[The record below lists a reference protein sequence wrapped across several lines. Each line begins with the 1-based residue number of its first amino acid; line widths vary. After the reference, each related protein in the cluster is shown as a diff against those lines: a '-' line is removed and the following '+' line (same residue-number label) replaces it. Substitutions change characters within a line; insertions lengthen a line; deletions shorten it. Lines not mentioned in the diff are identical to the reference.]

1 MYSYL
6 KPWVI
11 FCISTKMMHADQ
23 ALLSSTPMSESPVT
37 PNGISIELF
46 LVNAGTGFQ

>member
-11 FCISTKMMHADQ
+11 LCISTKMMHVDH
-23 ALLSSTPMSESPVT
+23 ALLSGTPISESPVT
-37 PNGISIELF
+37 PDGISIELF
-46 LVNAGTGFQ
+46 LVNARIDF